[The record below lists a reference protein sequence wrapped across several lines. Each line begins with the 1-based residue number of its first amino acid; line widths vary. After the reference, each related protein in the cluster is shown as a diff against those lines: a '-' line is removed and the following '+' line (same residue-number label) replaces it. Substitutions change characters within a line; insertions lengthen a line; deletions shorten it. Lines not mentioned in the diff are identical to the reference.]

1 MKSKIIFGQM
11 IDYFRNENSLT
22 MEELGKRLGKN
33 KSSISRWIS
42 GERYPKIE
50 EIEEIAKYFNTDVET
65 LIFGFNTKVNDI
77 TSIYN
82 QLTSPRQERV
92 YNYAEEQLNEQ
103 NGQIQEDNI
112 VPIVFG
118 RQSAAGSMIYVDD
131 VDAEMGVLPSSIVPN
146 GANELVQITGDSMEP
161 IIKKGSEVYLR
172 YQPTVEDGEIA
183 IVRVEDEGVTCKYL
197 FRDGENIVLK
207 SENSKYDD
215 IVVDANKVS
224 VIGKVLI

>member
-22 MEELGKRLGKN
+22 MEELGRRLGKN

-65 LIFGFNTKVNDI
+65 LIFGFNTKINDI

-82 QLTSPRQERV
+82 QLTTKRQERV

-103 NGQIQEDNI
+103 NGQIHEDNI

-197 FRDGENIVLK
+197 FRDGENIILK
-207 SENSKYDD
+207 SENTKYDD